1 VAGDLD
7 YIVVSKGLSKN
18 VVKRSGFVKEL
29 DLQRLVNE
37 SSELLSPLGDDLRFL
52 PIGWEVPL
60 GTGRLDLLF
69 VDSNGVLTLIETK
82 LKANDEARRE
92 VIGQALEYA
101 MNASNWTLADVLA
114 TAKSFL
120 LSKDAPEDLW
130 GKSLEE
136 ACASRFGWLEDNED
150 ERAAKYELILK
161 QIESSLGEGKLRI
174 VFGVDEQIESLDRL
188 VRYLSKHSDLQI
200 VLLQVNRFL
209 VDADTQVLI
218 PTLQGDLTKGPGRVP
233 SQTARLTLTEI
244 IESFA
249 EGIERDAVKSV
260 IDLARAAGASFE
272 PGPSGT
278 SIRVRSPRKSQ
289 PITIAW
295 IFAPGKPTWLKTQ
308 QITFGHGLDYD
319 STDPE
324 IRSIVDDY
332 VAAFETDPETGDA
345 SSKGVRARW
354 MTPAHA
360 FRQLPEI
367 QNRLSGVARALSAL
381 SAN

>member
-1 VAGDLD
+1 MAGDLD
-7 YIVVSKGLSKN
+7 YIVVSKGSVKSI
-18 VVKRSGFVKEL
+18 VKRSGFVKEL

-37 SSELLSPLGDDLRFL
+37 SSELLSPLGDELVFL

-69 VDSNGVLTLIETK
+69 VDSSGVLTLIETK

-101 MNASNWTLADVLA
+101 MHASNWTLAEVLS
-114 TAKSFL
+114 TAKAFL
-120 LSKDAPEDLW
+120 LSQNAPIEFR
-130 GKSLEE
+130 GKSFEE
-136 ACASRFGWLEDNED
+136 ACASRFGWLEDDED
-150 ERAAKYELILK
+150 ERSAKYGLVLK
-161 QIESSLGEGKLRI
+161 QIESSLGEGKLRV
-174 VFGVDEQIESLDRL
+174 VFGVDEQIDSLDRL

-209 VDADTQVLI
+209 VDNETQVLI
-218 PTLQGDLTKGPGRVP
+218 PTLQGDLTRGPGRIP
-233 SQTARLTLTEI
+233 SQAPRLTLTEI
-244 IESFA
+244 IESFS
-249 EGIERDAVKSV
+249 EGIERDAVKCV
-260 IDLARAAGASFE
+260 IDVARDAGASFE

-278 SIRVRSPRKSQ
+278 SIRVRSPRKAQ
-289 PITIAW
+289 PITIGW
-295 IFAPGKPTWLKTQ
+295 IFAPGKPTWMKTQ

-324 IRSIVDDY
+324 IRTILDEY
-332 VAAFETDPETGDA
+332 GRAFETDPGTGDA

-360 FRQLPEI
+360 ATQLPMIKECVDA
-367 QNRLSGVARALSAL
+367 VARALAAL
-381 SAN
+381 API